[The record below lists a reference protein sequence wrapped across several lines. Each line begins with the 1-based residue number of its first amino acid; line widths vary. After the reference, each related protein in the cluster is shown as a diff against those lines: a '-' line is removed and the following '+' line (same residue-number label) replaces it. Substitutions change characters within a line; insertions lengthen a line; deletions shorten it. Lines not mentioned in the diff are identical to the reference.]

1 MQERKDRPPE
11 IESAIAFPTAFPIK
25 IMGRRE
31 SGFTSAVIEIVKKH
45 LTGDFAVEAAGK
57 VGTDKSGI
65 VHGLLS

>member
-1 MQERKDRPPE
+1 
-11 IESAIAFPTAFPIK
+11 
-25 IMGRRE
+25 
-31 SGFTSAVIEIVKKH
+31 VKKH